1 MYSHIIALSRNKF
14 YRNSLLFCVCHGNYF
29 RIINVVMNKVLINV
43 NYHNYLD
50 KKQYYLE

>member
-14 YRNSLLFCVCHGNYF
+14 YRNSLLFCVCHGKYF
-29 RIINVVMNKVLINV
+29 RIINVVMDKVLINV

-50 KKQYYLE
+50 KNNIIWE